1 MRKIIFIICMVI
13 SSLSLSAQGVVT
25 VTGFV
30 KDASSGEVLIGATIS
45 DGSGVNGVYSDN
57 NGYFTIHV
65 QIPAKLSMTYVGY
78 KVYELD
84 VVSNENVFVNIN
96 LERSTS
102 DLDEIVVTAKR
113 KPTRMNVSTL
123 SVIEL
128 SNIPSLGGKPDLA
141 KGLQLLPG
149 ISSQGEASALLVVRG
164 GDPGQNL
171 YLFDNVPIIHVNHL
185 GGFISVFNPD
195 IINSIDVF
203 KGGFPS
209 KFGGKLSSIVDI
221 TQREGDIS
229 SLRGSFSIG
238 VTDASFSIEGPTKLK
253 KSSFIVTGR
262 KTMIDFPMM
271 ALTHFSDLQD
281 YTIFYGF
288 HDINGKYTWKPNA
301 KNSIMFNLYYGDDY
315 LVFRQKK
322 KARGNDDFY
331 RPHIWGNI
339 MGSLQWKRVLSSD
352 VYMTNSLSYT
362 RYRHREKVDISMNN
376 AGEKYDYSSIDQS
389 SVRDLSYKG
398 DVKYNPT
405 RNLSFDMGLNVSLL
419 THIPKYEEING
430 KQMGKDKFFSSENAI
445 YVEGE
450 WSFLKHSRLTAG
462 LRGVGHFAEGFD
474 DYSLEP
480 RVNLSLGLS
489 KNHSINASYME
500 INQYSHLIFS
510 SGNDISTQDVWVPSG
525 IDVPPSR
532 SQQYTLGWQG
542 TFAEGMFSAEASL
555 YYKKLDNLVTFK
567 EGYST
572 FSSEVGWQTAL
583 ETGGKGKSKGAEI
596 LIKKEKGNFT
606 GFIGYTLSKTTRQ
619 YPNIN
624 NGKEY
629 LFDYDRTHVLTT
641 SLNYKLNEK
650 IDFNASWIYQT
661 GLPYTPAI
669 GMREMYDME
678 EGDYYEALIYG
689 ERNSGR
695 IQDYH
700 RLDVGMNYHTTNKR
714 GRKVDWNF
722 SIYNLYNRH
731 NACYYYYNDTD
742 KDEIYNP
749 VYWEDGIHS
758 LKLYKMSVFPI
769 IPTVSYKL
777 YFSPDDP
784 PKQKKHRTI
793 GSWLRFE

>member
-84 VVSNENVFVNIN
+84 VVSNENVFVNIS

-253 KSSFIVTGR
+253 NSSFIVTGR

-322 KARGNDDFY
+322 K
-331 RPHIWGNI
+331 
-339 MGSLQWKRVLSSD
+339 QEET
-352 VYMTNSLSYT
+352 MTFID
-362 RYRHREKVDISMNN
+362 RIF
-376 AGEKYDYSSIDQS
+376 GE
-389 SVRDLSYKG
+389 
-398 DVKYNPT
+398 
-405 RNLSFDMGLNVSLL
+405 
-419 THIPKYEEING
+419 
-430 KQMGKDKFFSSENAI
+430 
-445 YVEGE
+445 
-450 WSFLKHSRLTAG
+450 
-462 LRGVGHFAEGFD
+462 
-474 DYSLEP
+474 
-480 RVNLSLGLS
+480 
-489 KNHSINASYME
+489 
-500 INQYSHLIFS
+500 
-510 SGNDISTQDVWVPSG
+510 
-525 IDVPPSR
+525 
-532 SQQYTLGWQG
+532 TLW
-542 TFAEGMFSAEASL
+542 
-555 YYKKLDNLVTFK
+555 
-567 EGYST
+567 
-572 FSSEVGWQTAL
+572 
-583 ETGGKGKSKGAEI
+583 
-596 LIKKEKGNFT
+596 
-606 GFIGYTLSKTTRQ
+606 
-619 YPNIN
+619 
-624 NGKEY
+624 
-629 LFDYDRTHVLTT
+629 DR
-641 SLNYKLNEK
+641 
-650 IDFNASWIYQT
+650 F
-661 GLPYTPAI
+661 
-669 GMREMYDME
+669 
-678 EGDYYEALIYG
+678 
-689 ERNSGR
+689 SGR
-695 IQDYH
+695 EYCRRMFI
-700 RLDVGMNYHTTNKR
+700 
-714 GRKVDWNF
+714 
-722 SIYNLYNRH
+722 
-731 NACYYYYNDTD
+731 
-742 KDEIYNP
+742 
-749 VYWEDGIHS
+749 
-758 LKLYKMSVFPI
+758 
-769 IPTVSYKL
+769 
-777 YFSPDDP
+777 
-784 PKQKKHRTI
+784 
-793 GSWLRFE
+793 